1 MSWILACDH
10 RLGDTCQLLPPR
22 GPLSGGLD
30 VAQSSPRSFLGSCY
44 PDRRS
49 MGSSANVPRTV
60 LFAHFHCV
68 DCEKGS
74 WAAARWQRDP
84 TLCTTLTSPSQPPRP
99 TSYSLLELG
108 SVTHPSLL
116 LHRAHKSNSYLQLQ
130 QDKKL
135 PFFAVNFHLLH
146 PKLQWMLI
154 FYWFPIW
161 GPITYDKA
169 GRATQLKRCEIPL

>member
-1 MSWILACDH
+1 MVLPRKQWIRNGKRSAPEDAELMSWILACDH

-22 GPLSGGLD
+22 GPLPGGLD
-30 VAQSSPRSFLGSCY
+30 VAQSSPCSFLGSCY

-84 TLCTTLTSPSQPPRP
+84 TLCTTRVWHPHHNLPGRQATPCWNWDLLPIPVSCCIVP
-99 TSYSLLELG
+99 TRATPTFNSNKIRNCLSLL
-108 SVTHPSLL
+108 
-116 LHRAHKSNSYLQLQ
+116 
-130 QDKKL
+130 
-135 PFFAVNFHLLH
+135 
-146 PKLQWMLI
+146 
-154 FYWFPIW
+154 
-161 GPITYDKA
+161 
-169 GRATQLKRCEIPL
+169 